1 MGKFIEWFFI
11 KKIKMYTPVLWLWI
25 TFACIVA
32 INADKIPFI
41 FDNFTVVA
49 LTYVAITL
57 MLLKLE
63 KTTSK

>member
-11 KKIKMYTPVLWLWI
+11 TKIKMYTPVLWLWI

-32 INADKIPFI
+32 FNADKIPFI
-41 FDNFTVVA
+41 FDNFYPIVF
-49 LTYVAITL
+49 TYVTITL

-63 KTTSK
+63 KTPAT